1 MTDDNKPLT
10 IGKLAERMGL
20 SPDTLRY
27 YEKMKLIKAD
37 SRSRAGYRLY
47 TEQTISV
54 LRFIKGAKALDFSLV
69 EIQKLLALTSSDK
82 ATCAQI
88 IDKTEAK
95 IAEAETQIL
104 ELKEIRKALKALVK
118 QCPGGNAPVDM
129 CPILEHIQGK
139 RRRK

>member
-1 MTDDNKPLT
+1 MTDGKTFT
-10 IGKLAERMGL
+10 IGKLAEQTGI

-27 YEKMKLIKAD
+27 YEKMKLIKAAE
-37 SRSRAGYRLY
+37 RSRAGYRLFNGD
-47 TEQTISV
+47 TLSTI
-54 LRFIKGAKALDFSLV
+54 RFIKGAKALDFTLV
-69 EIQKLLALTSSDK
+69 EIKKLLALTSSDT

-88 IDKTEAK
+88 IDKTDAK
-95 IAEAETQIL
+95 IAAAETKIL

-129 CPILEHIQGK
+129 CPILEYIQGK